1 MIDKAVLV
9 ACLEK
14 DNYNR
19 VASLIKKEYFAKE
32 VSTIVETIN
41 QLHKKYEGDLTL
53 EDVSLSHSERYP
65 AMPEAAKNE
74 AHAQIKSLVNVKIN
88 PELVS
93 DVLHSFWKRVKAK
106 QIGEEALD
114 IFLGKSSDTNSLLN
128 NVEELKNN
136 EIKGSKTYTI
146 LQENIADSLEEFER
160 DPEFIFPTQIRDHVP
175 GIDRQNLGVIF
186 ARPEVGKTSFSAW
199 LSGWYVKNGF
209 KVAYWGNE
217 EPVKKTR
224 MRVAKSIL
232 EKSRLEV
239 LQDKEGFIQQY
250 QDDILPHISFMDCV
264 GTSVQEIEDYCSRN
278 EVDVIFIDQLD
289 KIRIDGEFSRGDE
302 RLKELYCRSR
312 ELAKRHNVAV
322 WAISQASYDAH
333 GRESIDYSMLDGSK
347 TGKAGEADIIIGIG
361 VAEHEDFRTIKFS
374 KNKING
380 WHGSV
385 VLRRDGDRDIFS

>member
-41 QLHKKYEGDLTL
+41 HLHKKYESDLTL

-136 EIKGSKTYTI
+136 EIKGSKTYT
-146 LQENIADSLEEFER
+146 
-160 DPEFIFPTQIRDHVP
+160 
-175 GIDRQNLGVIF
+175 
-186 ARPEVGKTSFSAW
+186 
-199 LSGWYVKNGF
+199 
-209 KVAYWGNE
+209 
-217 EPVKKTR
+217 
-224 MRVAKSIL
+224 M
-232 EKSRLEV
+232 
-239 LQDKEGFIQQY
+239 
-250 QDDILPHISFMDCV
+250 
-264 GTSVQEIEDYCSRN
+264 
-278 EVDVIFIDQLD
+278 
-289 KIRIDGEFSRGDE
+289 
-302 RLKELYCRSR
+302 
-312 ELAKRHNVAV
+312 
-322 WAISQASYDAH
+322 
-333 GRESIDYSMLDGSK
+333 
-347 TGKAGEADIIIGIG
+347 
-361 VAEHEDFRTIKFS
+361 
-374 KNKING
+374 
-380 WHGSV
+380 
-385 VLRRDGDRDIFS
+385 